1 MVLTTNVYKL
11 VIWDLARMVTYQKS
25 MQIVSLLSI
34 LIFIPGFVYGQSL
47 SQIDYQIDLENLEKT
62 KQVTQ
67 IQNEPDFSL
76 DCPEGAYYGLDNQ
89 GMQACRDIQTNQIV
103 APDAEKIIDSDSG
116 EITDSDAKKMFDSN
130 RKIWTDSAL
139 PEINLDDEQTSYVG
153 FGILGLIGIIG
164 GIIGV
169 SRTKI
174 GSAIFQKRG
183 WSRDEKEQV
192 RARQFGRCNM
202 CFREPKRWAY
212 DHFDGDKRN
221 NDFLNCQGLCAKCKS
236 EKMMIKI

>member
-1 MVLTTNVYKL
+1 MVLTTNVYKI
-11 VIWDLARMVTYQKS
+11 VIWGLPRMVNYQKS

-47 SQIDYQIDLENLEKT
+47 SQIDYQLDLENLEKT

-67 IQNEPDFSL
+67 TQNEPDFSL
-76 DCPEGAYYGLDNQ
+76 DCPEGTYYGLDNQ

-103 APDAEKIIDSDSG
+103 EPDTLKIIDSE
-116 EITDSDAKKMFDSN
+116 EISDSDGKRMTGSDI
-130 RKIWTDSAL
+130 KIRTDSAL
-139 PEINLDDEQTSYVG
+139 PEIILNDEQTSYVG

-164 GIIGV
+164 GIIGI

-174 GSAIFQKRG
+174 GSVIFQKRG

-192 RARQFGRCNM
+192 RARQYDRCNM
-202 CFREPKRWAY
+202 CFKEPSRWAY
-212 DHFDGDKRN
+212 DHFDGNKRN
-221 NDFLNCQGLCAKCKS
+221 NDISNCQGLCSKCKS
-236 EKMMIKI
+236 EKMMIKV

>member
-11 VIWDLARMVTYQKS
+11 EIWGLPRMVNYQKS

-47 SQIDYQIDLENLEKT
+47 SQIDYKLDLENLEKT

-67 IQNEPDFSL
+67 TQNEPDFSL
-76 DCPEGAYYGLDNQ
+76 DCPEGTYYGLDNQ

-103 APDAEKIIDSDSG
+103 EPDTLKIIDAG
-116 EITDSDAKKMFDSN
+116 EISDSDAKRMTGSDI
-130 RKIWTDSAL
+130 KIRTDSAL
-139 PEINLDDEQTSYVG
+139 PEIILNDEQTSYVG

-164 GIIGV
+164 GIIGI

-192 RARQFGRCNM
+192 RARQYDRCNM
-202 CFREPKRWAY
+202 CFREPTRWAY
-212 DHFDGDKRN
+212 DHFDGNKRN
-221 NDFLNCQGLCAKCKS
+221 NDISNCQGLCSKCKS
-236 EKMMIKI
+236 EKMMIKV

>member
-11 VIWDLARMVTYQKS
+11 EIWDLPRMVTYQKS

-47 SQIDYQIDLENLEKT
+47 SQIDYQLDLENLEKT

-67 IQNEPDFSL
+67 TQNEPDFSL
-76 DCPEGAYYGLDNQ
+76 DCPEGTYYGLDNQ

-103 APDAEKIIDSDSG
+103 EPDTLKIIDSE
-116 EITDSDAKKMFDSN
+116 EISDSDAKRMTGSDI
-130 RKIWTDSAL
+130 KIRTDSTL
-139 PEINLDDEQTSYVG
+139 PEIILNDEQTSYVG

-164 GIIGV
+164 GIIGI

-174 GSAIFQKRG
+174 GSVIFQKRG
-183 WSRDEKEQV
+183 WSSDEKEQV
-192 RARQFGRCNM
+192 RARQYDRCNM
-202 CFREPKRWAY
+202 CFREPTRWAY

-221 NDFLNCQGLCAKCKS
+221 NDISNCQGLCSKCKS
-236 EKMMIKI
+236 EKMMIKV

>member
-1 MVLTTNVYKL
+1 MVLITNVYKK
-11 VIWDLARMVTYQKS
+11 VTWDLPCMVTYQKS
-25 MQIVSLLSI
+25 MQLVTLLSI

-47 SQIDYQIDLENLEKT
+47 SQLDYQIDLENLEKT

-67 IQNEPDFSL
+67 TQNEPDFSL
-76 DCPEGAYYGLDNQ
+76 DCPEGTYYGLDNQ
-89 GMQACRDIQTNQIV
+89 GMQACRDIETNQIV
-103 APDAEKIIDSDSG
+103 ESDTWKMIDSDAG
-116 EITDSDAKKMFDSN
+116 EITESDIVI
-130 RKIWTDSAL
+130 RTESAL
-139 PEINLDDEQTSYVG
+139 PGIILNDEQTSYVE

-192 RARQFGRCNM
+192 RARQYGRCNM
-202 CFREPKRWAY
+202 CYREPSRWVY
-212 DHFDGDKRN
+212 DYFDGDKRN
-221 NDFLNCQGLCAKCKS
+221 NGISNCQGLCPECKS
-236 EKMMIKI
+236 EKMMIKV

>member
-11 VIWDLARMVTYQKS
+11 EIWDLPRMVTYQKS

-47 SQIDYQIDLENLEKT
+47 SQIDYQLDLENLEKT

-67 IQNEPDFSL
+67 TQNEPDFSL
-76 DCPEGAYYGLDNQ
+76 DCPEGTYYGLDNQ

-103 APDAEKIIDSDSG
+103 ELDTLKIIDSE
-116 EITDSDAKKMFDSN
+116 EISDSDAKRMSSSDI
-130 RKIWTDSAL
+130 KIRTDSTL
-139 PEINLDDEQTSYVG
+139 PEIILNDEQTSYVG

-174 GSAIFQKRG
+174 GSVIFQKRG
-183 WSRDEKEQV
+183 WSSDEKEQV
-192 RARQFGRCNM
+192 RARQYDRCNM
-202 CFREPKRWAY
+202 CFREPSRWAY
-212 DHFDGDKRN
+212 DHFDGNKRN
-221 NDFLNCQGLCAKCKS
+221 NDISNCQGMCSKCKS
-236 EKMMIKI
+236 EKMMIKV

>member
-11 VIWDLARMVTYQKS
+11 EIWDLPRMVTYQKS

-47 SQIDYQIDLENLEKT
+47 SQIDYQLDLENLEKT

-67 IQNEPDFSL
+67 TQNEPDFSL
-76 DCPEGAYYGLDNQ
+76 DCPEGTYYGLDNQ

-103 APDAEKIIDSDSG
+103 EPDTLKIIDSE
-116 EITDSDAKKMFDSN
+116 EISDSDAKRMSSSDI
-130 RKIWTDSAL
+130 KIRTDSTL
-139 PEINLDDEQTSYVG
+139 PEIILNDEQTSYVG

-174 GSAIFQKRG
+174 GSVIFQKRG
-183 WSRDEKEQV
+183 WSSDEKEQV
-192 RARQFGRCNM
+192 RARQYDRCNM
-202 CFREPKRWAY
+202 CFREPSRWAY
-212 DHFDGDKRN
+212 DHFDGNKRN
-221 NDFLNCQGLCAKCKS
+221 NDISNCQGMCSKCKS
-236 EKMMIKI
+236 EKMMIKV

>member
-11 VIWDLARMVTYQKS
+11 EIWDLPRMVNYQKS

-47 SQIDYQIDLENLEKT
+47 SQIDYQLDLENLEKT

-67 IQNEPDFSL
+67 TQNEPDFSL
-76 DCPEGAYYGLDNQ
+76 DCPEGTYYGLDNQ

-103 APDAEKIIDSDSG
+103 EPDTLKIIDSE
-116 EITDSDAKKMFDSN
+116 EISDSDAKRMTGSDI
-130 RKIWTDSAL
+130 KIRTDSAL
-139 PEINLDDEQTSYVG
+139 PEIILNDEQTSYVG

-164 GIIGV
+164 GIIGI

-183 WSRDEKEQV
+183 WSSDEKEQV
-192 RARQFGRCNM
+192 RARQYDRCNM
-202 CFREPKRWAY
+202 CFKEPSRWAY

-221 NDFLNCQGLCAKCKS
+221 NDISNCQGLCSKCKS
-236 EKMMIKI
+236 EKMMIKV

>member
-67 IQNEPDFSL
+67 IQYEPNFSL
-76 DCPEGAYYGLDNQ
+76 DCPEGSYYGLDNQ
-89 GMQACRDIQTNQIV
+89 GMEACRDIQTNQIV
-103 APDAEKIIDSDSG
+103 ESDTRKII
-116 EITDSDAKKMFDSN
+116 DSDAKKMTDSN

-139 PEINLDDEQTSYVG
+139 PEINLSDEQTSYIG

-164 GIIGV
+164 GIIGI

-174 GSAIFQKRG
+174 GSTIFQKRG

-192 RARQFGRCNM
+192 MARQFGRCNM
-202 CFREPKRWAY
+202 CYRESSRWVY
-212 DHFDGDKRN
+212 DHFDGDIRN
-221 NDFLNCQGLCAKCKS
+221 NDISNCQGLCPKCKS
-236 EKMMIKI
+236 EKMMIKV

>member
-1 MVLTTNVYKL
+1 
-11 VIWDLARMVTYQKS
+11 MVTYRKS
-25 MQIVSLLSI
+25 MQLVSLLSI

-47 SQIDYQIDLENLEKT
+47 SQINYQIDLENLEKT

-67 IQNEPDFSL
+67 IQKEPDFSI
-76 DCPEGAYYGLDNQ
+76 DCPEGTYYGLDNQ
-89 GMQACRDIQTNQIV
+89 GNDACRDIETNQIV
-103 APDAEKIIDSDSG
+103 ISDTWTVTYFDREIVTDSGRGIITNSDAGKIIL
-116 EITDSDAKKMFDSN
+116 N
-130 RKIWTDSAL
+130 Y
-139 PEINLDDEQTSYVG
+139 EQTSYVE

-169 SRTKI
+169 SRKEI

-183 WSRDEKEQV
+183 WSIDEKEQV
-192 RARQFGRCNM
+192 RARQYDRCNM
-202 CFREPKRWAY
+202 CFREPSRWAY

-221 NDFLNCQGLCAKCKS
+221 NDISNCQGLCPECKS

>member
-11 VIWDLARMVTYQKS
+11 EIWGLPRMVNYQKS

-47 SQIDYQIDLENLEKT
+47 SQIDYQLDLENLEKT

-67 IQNEPDFSL
+67 TQNEPDFSL
-76 DCPEGAYYGLDNQ
+76 DCPEGTYYGLDNQ

-103 APDAEKIIDSDSG
+103 EPDTLKIIDSE
-116 EITDSDAKKMFDSN
+116 EISDSDGKRMTGSDI
-130 RKIWTDSAL
+130 KIRTDSAL
-139 PEINLDDEQTSYVG
+139 PEIILNDEQISYVG

-164 GIIGV
+164 GIIGI

-183 WSRDEKEQV
+183 WSSDEKEQV
-192 RARQFGRCNM
+192 RARQYDRCNM
-202 CFREPKRWAY
+202 CFREPTRWAY
-212 DHFDGDKRN
+212 DHFDGNKRN
-221 NDFLNCQGLCAKCKS
+221 NDISNCQGLCSKCKS
-236 EKMMIKI
+236 EKMMIKV

>member
-11 VIWDLARMVTYQKS
+11 DIWDLHRMANYQKS

-47 SQIDYQIDLENLEKT
+47 SQLDYQIDLENLEKT

-67 IQNEPDFSL
+67 TQNEPDFSL
-76 DCPEGAYYGLDNQ
+76 DCPEGTYYGLDNQ
-89 GMQACRDIQTNQIV
+89 GLQACRDIQTNQIV
-103 APDAEKIIDSDSG
+103 EPDGEKIINSDSG
-116 EITDSDAKKMFDSN
+116 EITDSHTKKMINSN
-130 RKIWTDSAL
+130 RGIKTDSAL
-139 PEINLDDEQTSYVG
+139 PEIILNDEQTSYVG

-183 WSRDEKEQV
+183 WSGDEKEQV
-192 RARQFGRCNM
+192 RARQYNRCNM
-202 CFREPKRWAY
+202 CFREPSRWVY
-212 DHFDGDKRN
+212 DHFDGNKRN
-221 NDFLNCQGLCAKCKS
+221 NDISNCQGLCSKCKS
-236 EKMMIKI
+236 EKMMIKV

>member
-11 VIWDLARMVTYQKS
+11 EIWGLPRMVNYQKS

-62 KQVTQ
+62 RQVTQ
-67 IQNEPDFSL
+67 TQNEPDFSL
-76 DCPEGAYYGLDNQ
+76 DCPEGTYYGLDNQ

-103 APDAEKIIDSDSG
+103 EPDTLKIIDSE
-116 EITDSDAKKMFDSN
+116 EISDSDGKRMTGSDI
-130 RKIWTDSAL
+130 KIRTDSAL
-139 PEINLDDEQTSYVG
+139 PEIILNDEQTSYVG

-164 GIIGV
+164 GIIGI

-183 WSRDEKEQV
+183 WSSDEKEQV
-192 RARQFGRCNM
+192 RARQYDRCNM
-202 CFREPKRWAY
+202 CFKEPSRWAY

-221 NDFLNCQGLCAKCKS
+221 NDISNCQGLCSKCKS
-236 EKMMIKI
+236 EKMMIKV

>member
-11 VIWDLARMVTYQKS
+11 EIWDLPRMVTYQKS

-47 SQIDYQIDLENLEKT
+47 SQIDYQLDLENLEKT
-62 KQVTQ
+62 RQVTQ
-67 IQNEPDFSL
+67 TQNEPDFSL
-76 DCPEGAYYGLDNQ
+76 DCPEGTYYGLDNQ

-103 APDAEKIIDSDSG
+103 EPDTLKIIDSE
-116 EITDSDAKKMFDSN
+116 EISDSDAKRMSSSDI
-130 RKIWTDSAL
+130 KIRTDSAF
-139 PEINLDDEQTSYVG
+139 PEIILNDEQTSYVG

-174 GSAIFQKRG
+174 GSVIFQKRG
-183 WSRDEKEQV
+183 WSSDEKEQV
-192 RARQFGRCNM
+192 RARQYDRCNM
-202 CFREPKRWAY
+202 CFREPSRWAY
-212 DHFDGDKRN
+212 DHFDGNKRN
-221 NDFLNCQGLCAKCKS
+221 NDISNCQGMCSKCKS
-236 EKMMIKI
+236 EKMMIKV

>member
-11 VIWDLARMVTYQKS
+11 EIWDLPRMVTYQKS

-47 SQIDYQIDLENLEKT
+47 SQIDYQLDLENLEKT

-67 IQNEPDFSL
+67 TQNEPDFSL
-76 DCPEGAYYGLDNQ
+76 DCPEGTYYGLDNQ

-103 APDAEKIIDSDSG
+103 EPDTLKIIDSE
-116 EITDSDAKKMFDSN
+116 EISDSDAKRMTGSDI
-130 RKIWTDSAL
+130 KIRTDSPL
-139 PEINLDDEQTSYVG
+139 PEIILNDEQTSYVG

-164 GIIGV
+164 GIIGI

-174 GSAIFQKRG
+174 GSVIFQKRG
-183 WSRDEKEQV
+183 WSSDEKEQV
-192 RARQFGRCNM
+192 RARQYDRCNM
-202 CFREPKRWAY
+202 CFREPTRWAY
-212 DHFDGDKRN
+212 DHFDGNKRN
-221 NDFLNCQGLCAKCKS
+221 NDISNCQGLCSKCKS
-236 EKMMIKI
+236 EKMMIKV

>member
-1 MVLTTNVYKL
+1 MVMITNVYTL
-11 VIWDLARMVTYQKS
+11 VIWDLHRMVTYQKS
-25 MQIVSLLSI
+25 MQLVSLLSI

-47 SQIDYQIDLENLEKT
+47 SQIDYQLDLENLEKT

-67 IQNEPDFSL
+67 IQYEPDFSL
-76 DCPEGAYYGLDNQ
+76 DCPQGTYYGLDNQ
-89 GMQACRDIQTNQIV
+89 GMEACRDIQTNQIV
-103 APDAEKIIDSDSG
+103 ESDTWKIIDSDIE
-116 EITDSDAKKMFDSN
+116 EITDSDIEI
-130 RKIWTDSAL
+130 RTDSVF
-139 PEINLDDEQTSYVG
+139 PEINLNDEQTSYVG

-174 GSAIFQKRG
+174 GSAIFQKRS

-192 RARQFGRCNM
+192 RARQYDKCNM
-202 CFREPKRWAY
+202 CFREPTRWVY

-221 NDFLNCQGLCAKCKS
+221 NDISNCQGLCPKCKS
-236 EKMMIKI
+236 EKMMIKV

>member
-11 VIWDLARMVTYQKS
+11 EIWGLPRMVNYQKS

-47 SQIDYQIDLENLEKT
+47 SQIDYQLDLENLEKT

-67 IQNEPDFSL
+67 TQNEPDFSL
-76 DCPEGAYYGLDNQ
+76 DCPEGTYYGLDNQ

-103 APDAEKIIDSDSG
+103 EPDTLKIIDSE
-116 EITDSDAKKMFDSN
+116 EISDSDAKRMTGSDI
-130 RKIWTDSAL
+130 KIRTDSAL
-139 PEINLDDEQTSYVG
+139 PEIILNDEQTSYVG

-164 GIIGV
+164 GIIGI

-183 WSRDEKEQV
+183 WSSDEKEQV
-192 RARQFGRCNM
+192 RARQYDRCNM
-202 CFREPKRWAY
+202 CFKEPSRWAY
-212 DHFDGDKRN
+212 DHFDGNKRN
-221 NDFLNCQGLCAKCKS
+221 NDISNCQGLCSKCKS
-236 EKMMIKI
+236 EKMMIKV

>member
-1 MVLTTNVYKL
+1 
-11 VIWDLARMVTYQKS
+11 

-47 SQIDYQIDLENLEKT
+47 SQIDYQLDLENLEKT

-67 IQNEPDFSL
+67 TQNEPDFSL
-76 DCPEGAYYGLDNQ
+76 DCPEGTYYGLDNQ

-103 APDAEKIIDSDSG
+103 ELDAG
-116 EITDSDAKKMFDSN
+116 EITDSDAKKMTDSN
-130 RKIWTDSAL
+130 RKIRSDLAL
-139 PEINLDDEQTSYVG
+139 PEIILSDEQTAYVG

-164 GIIGV
+164 GIVGV

-192 RARQFGRCNM
+192 RARQFDRCNM
-202 CFREPKRWAY
+202 CFREPTRWAY

-221 NDFLNCQGLCAKCKS
+221 NDISNCQGLCPKCQS
-236 EKMMIKI
+236 EKMMIKV

>member
-11 VIWDLARMVTYQKS
+11 EIWGLPRMVNYQKS

-62 KQVTQ
+62 RQVTQ
-67 IQNEPDFSL
+67 TQNEPDFSL
-76 DCPEGAYYGLDNQ
+76 DCPKGTYYGLDNQ

-103 APDAEKIIDSDSG
+103 EPDTLKIIDSE
-116 EITDSDAKKMFDSN
+116 EISDSDGKRMTGSDI
-130 RKIWTDSAL
+130 KIRTDSAL
-139 PEINLDDEQTSYVG
+139 PKIILNDEQTSYVG

-164 GIIGV
+164 GIVGV

-183 WSRDEKEQV
+183 WSSDEKEQV
-192 RARQFGRCNM
+192 RARQYDRCNM

-221 NDFLNCQGLCAKCKS
+221 NDISNCQGLCPKCKS

>member
-11 VIWDLARMVTYQKS
+11 EIWDLPRMVTYQKS

-47 SQIDYQIDLENLEKT
+47 SQIDYQLDLENLEKT

-67 IQNEPDFSL
+67 TQNEPDFSL
-76 DCPEGAYYGLDNQ
+76 DCPEGTYYGLDNQ

-103 APDAEKIIDSDSG
+103 EPDTLKIIDSE
-116 EITDSDAKKMFDSN
+116 EISDSDAKRMSSSDI
-130 RKIWTDSAL
+130 KIRTDSAF
-139 PEINLDDEQTSYVG
+139 PEIILNDEQTSYVG

-174 GSAIFQKRG
+174 GSVIFQKRG
-183 WSRDEKEQV
+183 WSSDEKEQV
-192 RARQFGRCNM
+192 RARQYDRCNM
-202 CFREPKRWAY
+202 CFREPSRWAY
-212 DHFDGDKRN
+212 DHFDGNKRN
-221 NDFLNCQGLCAKCKS
+221 NDISNCQGMCSKCKS
-236 EKMMIKI
+236 EKMMIKV

>member
-11 VIWDLARMVTYQKS
+11 EIWDLPRMVTYQKS

-47 SQIDYQIDLENLEKT
+47 SQIDYQLDLENLEKT

-67 IQNEPDFSL
+67 TQNEPDFSL
-76 DCPEGAYYGLDNQ
+76 DCPEGTYYGLDNQ

-103 APDAEKIIDSDSG
+103 EPDTLKIIDSE
-116 EITDSDAKKMFDSN
+116 EISDSDAKRMTGSDI
-130 RKIWTDSAL
+130 KIRTDSPL
-139 PEINLDDEQTSYVG
+139 PEIILNDEQTSYVG
-153 FGILGLIGIIG
+153 FGILGIVGIIG

-174 GSAIFQKRG
+174 GSEIFQKRG

-192 RARQFGRCNM
+192 RARQYDRCNM
-202 CFREPKRWAY
+202 CFKEPSRWAY
-212 DHFDGDKRN
+212 DHFDGNKRN
-221 NDFLNCQGLCAKCKS
+221 NDISNCQGLCSKCKS
-236 EKMMIKI
+236 EKMMIKV

>member
-11 VIWDLARMVTYQKS
+11 EIWGLPRMVNYQKS

-47 SQIDYQIDLENLEKT
+47 SQIDYQLDLENLEKT

-67 IQNEPDFSL
+67 TQNEPDFSL
-76 DCPEGAYYGLDNQ
+76 DCPEGTYYGLDNQ

-103 APDAEKIIDSDSG
+103 EPDTLKIIDSE
-116 EITDSDAKKMFDSN
+116 EISDSDGKRMTGSDI
-130 RKIWTDSAL
+130 KIRTDSAL
-139 PEINLDDEQTSYVG
+139 PEIILNDEQTSYVG

-164 GIIGV
+164 GIIGI

-192 RARQFGRCNM
+192 RARQYDRCNM
-202 CFREPKRWAY
+202 CFREPTRWAY

-221 NDFLNCQGLCAKCKS
+221 NDISNCQGLCPKCKS

>member
-11 VIWDLARMVTYQKS
+11 EIWGLPRMVNYQKS

-47 SQIDYQIDLENLEKT
+47 SQIDYQLDLENLEKT

-67 IQNEPDFSL
+67 TQNEPDFSL
-76 DCPEGAYYGLDNQ
+76 DCPEGTYYGLDNQ

-103 APDAEKIIDSDSG
+103 EPDTLKIIDSE
-116 EITDSDAKKMFDSN
+116 EISDSDGKRMTGSDI
-130 RKIWTDSAL
+130 KIRTDSAL
-139 PEINLDDEQTSYVG
+139 PEIILNDEQTSYVG

-164 GIIGV
+164 GVIGI

-183 WSRDEKEQV
+183 WSSDEKEQV
-192 RARQFGRCNM
+192 RARQYDRCNM
-202 CFREPKRWAY
+202 CFREPTRWAY
-212 DHFDGDKRN
+212 DHFDGNKRN
-221 NDFLNCQGLCAKCKS
+221 NDISNCQGLCSKCKS
-236 EKMMIKI
+236 EKMMIKV

>member
-11 VIWDLARMVTYQKS
+11 EIWDLPRMVTYQKS

-47 SQIDYQIDLENLEKT
+47 SQIDYQLDLENLEKT

-67 IQNEPDFSL
+67 TQNEPDFSL
-76 DCPEGAYYGLDNQ
+76 DCPEGTYYGLDNQ

-103 APDAEKIIDSDSG
+103 EPETLKIIDSE
-116 EITDSDAKKMFDSN
+116 EISDSDAKRMTGSDI
-130 RKIWTDSAL
+130 KIRTDSAL
-139 PEINLDDEQTSYVG
+139 PEIILNDEQTSYVE

-169 SRTKI
+169 SRKKI

-183 WSRDEKEQV
+183 WSIDEKEQV
-192 RARQFGRCNM
+192 RTRQHGRCNM
-202 CFREPKRWAY
+202 CYREPSRLVY

-221 NDFLNCQGLCAKCKS
+221 NDISNCQGLCPECKS
-236 EKMMIKI
+236 EKMMIRI

>member
-11 VIWDLARMVTYQKS
+11 EIWDLPRMVTYQKS

-47 SQIDYQIDLENLEKT
+47 SQIDYQLDLENLEKT
-62 KQVTQ
+62 RQVTQ
-67 IQNEPDFSL
+67 TQNEPDFSL
-76 DCPEGAYYGLDNQ
+76 DCPEGTYYGLDNQ

-103 APDAEKIIDSDSG
+103 EPDTLKIIDSE
-116 EITDSDAKKMFDSN
+116 EISDSDAKRMSSSDI
-130 RKIWTDSAL
+130 KIRTDSTL
-139 PEINLDDEQTSYVG
+139 PEIILNDEQTSYVG

-174 GSAIFQKRG
+174 GSVIFQKRG
-183 WSRDEKEQV
+183 WSSDEKEQV
-192 RARQFGRCNM
+192 RARQYDRCNM
-202 CFREPKRWAY
+202 CFREPSRWAY
-212 DHFDGDKRN
+212 DHFDGNKRN
-221 NDFLNCQGLCAKCKS
+221 NDISNCQGMCSKCKS
-236 EKMMIKI
+236 EKMMIKV